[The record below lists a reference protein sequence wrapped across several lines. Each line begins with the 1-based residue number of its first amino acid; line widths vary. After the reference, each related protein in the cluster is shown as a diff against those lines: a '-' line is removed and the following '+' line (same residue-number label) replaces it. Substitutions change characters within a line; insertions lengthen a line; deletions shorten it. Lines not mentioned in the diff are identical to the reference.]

1 VNRLSPRRLF
11 VFLRHIAPLDR
22 VALVVILLYAAMR
35 VFAAFVAPVRVSGF
49 IGFLGFLAAV
59 YLVVRLV
66 PWFRTKFM
74 WTLRNRLI
82 VVYVFIA
89 VVPVILL
96 LSMVGLAAYGLYLQL
111 GAHIFHDDLQARI
124 STISA
129 DADALAGAVEQE
141 AAQGAS
147 PTSEAILARPGV
159 ANLIEAARR
168 EWPDLRVFPNRG
180 ERLLQAGDGRHFA
193 GLVEF
198 GGKIWVSAAVEKT
211 GPAGPFYLVVGTPL
225 NPAFLDGLPSD
236 IGPIQ
241 IIPLRPTNQQ
251 TPAGA
256 SLSFNGKVFV
266 PGEQIASRR
275 RVLES
280 PANWFDVRIGGVSTI
295 DLAHIGPQPDDA
307 PAAVLATFAM
317 RAAALN
323 RRLFT
328 SVGEI
333 GPLLELA
340 LIAAGV
346 IFLALEFAAL
356 ITGIVLTRTITRA
369 VGDLYEA
376 TLNVRRGDF
385 AQRIRVHQRDQLG
398 ALGESFNEMTSSISE
413 LIVEQGKRQKLE
425 NEIAIAREVQS
436 QLFPQVLPA
445 LPGLEL
451 AAICRPARVVSGDYY
466 DFIRTGQD
474 CVGIALADISG
485 KGIFAALLMASLQ
498 AALRSQA
505 SLDGN
510 CTTADLVSRLNRH
523 VFRNTS
529 DDRYATF
536 FYAVFDVNTRML
548 TYTNAGHLS
557 PFFVCRDEVQEL
569 SEGGTVIGMF
579 EDIPY
584 TQGSIKVEPG
594 SLLVAFSDGL
604 TEPENV
610 YGEEFGM
617 HRLKEEILRQRS
629 MPPQRIA
636 ENLIAAA
643 EQWAGT
649 PEQAD
654 DITVVIARMG

>member
-22 VALVVILLYAAMR
+22 VALVVIFLYAAVR
-35 VFAAFVAPVRVSGF
+35 VFAAFVAPVRFSGF
-49 IGFLGFLAAV
+49 IGLLGFLAAV

-536 FYAVFDVNTRML
+536 FYAVFDVNSRML

-579 EDIPY
+579 EDVPY

>member
-11 VFLRHIAPLDR
+11 VLLRHTAPLDR
-22 VALVVILLYAAMR
+22 VALVVILLYVAVR
-35 VFAAFVAPVRVSGF
+35 VFAAFVAPVRFSGF
-49 IGFLGFLAAV
+49 IAFLGFLAAV

-124 STISA
+124 STIAA

-180 ERLLQAGDGRHFA
+180 ERLVQAGDGRHFA

-266 PGEQIASRR
+266 PGEQIASRG

-317 RAAALN
+317 RASALN

-579 EDIPY
+579 EDISY

>member
-1 VNRLSPRRLF
+1 M
-11 VFLRHIAPLDR
+11 LRHIAPLDR
-22 VALVVILLYAAMR
+22 VALVVILLYVAVR
-35 VFAAFVAPVRVSGF
+35 VFAAFVAPVRFSGF
-49 IGFLGFLAAV
+49 IAFLGFLAAV

-180 ERLLQAGDGRHFA
+180 ERLVQAGDGRHFA

-266 PGEQIASRR
+266 PGEQIASRG

-317 RAAALN
+317 RASALN

-579 EDIPY
+579 EDISY

>member
-1 VNRLSPRRLF
+1 L
-11 VFLRHIAPLDR
+11 LRHIAPLDR
-22 VALVVILLYAAMR
+22 VALVVILLYVAVR
-35 VFAAFVAPVRVSGF
+35 VFAAFVAPVRFSGF
-49 IGFLGFLAAV
+49 IAFLGFLAAV

-180 ERLLQAGDGRHFA
+180 ERLVQAGDGRHFA

-266 PGEQIASRR
+266 PGEQIASRG

-317 RAAALN
+317 RASALN

-579 EDIPY
+579 EDISY

>member
-1 VNRLSPRRLF
+1 L
-11 VFLRHIAPLDR
+11 LRHIAPLDR
-22 VALVVILLYAAMR
+22 VALVVILLYVAVR
-35 VFAAFVAPVRVSGF
+35 VFAAFVAPVRFSGF
-49 IGFLGFLAAV
+49 IAFLGFLAAV

-147 PTSEAILARPGV
+147 PSSEAILARPGV

-180 ERLLQAGDGRHFA
+180 ERLVQAGDGRHFA

-266 PGEQIASRR
+266 PGEQIASRG

-317 RAAALN
+317 RASALN

-579 EDIPY
+579 EDISY

>member
-1 VNRLSPRRLF
+1 
-11 VFLRHIAPLDR
+11 LDR
-22 VALVVILLYAAMR
+22 VALVIILLYVAVRA
-35 VFAAFVAPVRVSGF
+35 FAAFVVPVRFAGF
-49 IGFLGFLAAV
+49 IGFLSFLAAV
-59 YLVVRLV
+59 YLLVRLL

-180 ERLLQAGDGRHFA
+180 ERLVQAGDGGHFA

-198 GGKIWVSAAVEKT
+198 GGKIWVAAAVEKT

-317 RAAALN
+317 RASALN

-340 LIAAGV
+340 LVAAGV

-376 TLNVRRGDF
+376 TLHVRRGDF

-510 CTTADLVSRLNRH
+510 CGTAELVSRLNRH

-557 PFFVCRDEVQEL
+557 PFFVCGDKVQEL

-579 EDIPY
+579 EDIAY
-584 TQGSIKVEPG
+584 TQGNIRVEPG

-629 MPPQRIA
+629 MPPQHIA

>member
-1 VNRLSPRRLF
+1 L
-11 VFLRHIAPLDR
+11 LRHIAPLDR
-22 VALVVILLYAAMR
+22 VALVVILLYVAVR
-35 VFAAFVAPVRVSGF
+35 VFAAFVAPVRFSGF
-49 IGFLGFLAAV
+49 IAFLGFLAAV

-147 PTSEAILARPGV
+147 PSNEAILARPGV

-180 ERLLQAGDGRHFA
+180 ERLVQAGDGRQFA

-266 PGEQIASRR
+266 PGEQIASRG

-317 RAAALN
+317 RASALN

>member
-22 VALVVILLYAAMR
+22 VALVVIFLYAAMR
-35 VFAAFVAPVRVSGF
+35 VFAAFVAPVRFSGF

-536 FYAVFDVNTRML
+536 FYAVFDVNSRML